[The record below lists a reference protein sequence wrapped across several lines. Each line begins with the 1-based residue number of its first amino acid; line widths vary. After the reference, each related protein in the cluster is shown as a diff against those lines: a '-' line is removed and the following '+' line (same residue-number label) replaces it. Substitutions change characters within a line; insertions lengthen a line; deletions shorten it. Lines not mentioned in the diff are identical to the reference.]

1 MGVYHNV
8 PTKTFTIFVNYKP
21 SIDIQI
27 TALNNITTARLP
39 KLVKPLLIGMYATQI
54 DATKLSK
61 PRTKLDHIQFS
72 IIKATITAPLLS
84 ST

>member
-8 PTKTFTIFVNYKP
+8 PAKTLTIFMNSKP

-27 TALNNITTARLP
+27 SALNNITTARLP
-39 KLVKPLLIGMYATQI
+39 KSVKPLPISMYTSQI
-54 DATKLSK
+54 DATTPSK

-72 IIKATITAPLLS
+72 ITKATSTAPILS
-84 ST
+84 TT